1 MLIPALINA
10 FSSSM
15 FNNRNDIKLQPAGLN
30 YARAQATAVA
40 ASQWPLV
47 VQEDFSPSNPN
58 QWSTRKYSSDRVTIR
73 KEIDGAYLWEAESH
87 QGVTAWSH
95 AQYDNHWSKE
105 DFYVYVDCRRV
116 SGSKDSAMGLVFR
129 SFGENLYIFRV
140 GKDQRFNV
148 SLLRSDNWTTLIPW
162 TRSDAIKQDEAN
174 RLTVIGEGS
183 HYLFFINNQY
193 VGELEDQ
200 QLTQG
205 AVGITIS
212 LFHAE
217 DHATFEFDNFEV
229 RQPMAT
235 AATQFQPTATINT
248 HEPVMEPLIR

>member
-1 MLIPALINA
+1 
-10 FSSSM
+10 
-15 FNNRNDIKLQPAGLN
+15 
-30 YARAQATAVA
+30 
-40 ASQWPLV
+40 
-47 VQEDFSPSNPN
+47 
-58 QWSTRKYSSDRVTIR
+58 
-73 KEIDGAYLWEAESH
+73 
-87 QGVTAWSH
+87 
-95 AQYDNHWSKE
+95 
-105 DFYVYVDCRRV
+105 
-116 SGSKDSAMGLVFR
+116 MGLVFR